1 MNPSKKASSSSESN
15 IAQPLN
21 DLISLLQEL
30 NESNQEQSDELTTSV
45 DNSPESETTT
55 KEEKSE
61 LTKSSITNFEDFE
74 SSNSDYL
81 KVIEIDLEGDTNN
94 LNIPLIEEKE
104 TIIYPNQISQNSE
117 YPDINV
123 EIDTE
128 LKSKLTLLEAVEYE
142 AFLRRTVEP
151 NEEFS
156 RLAINSN
163 STQPHSIETYPLE
176 DRDRPE
182 SQSQELAELE
192 ATLAQ
197 KDIEVEDLADS
208 LNNLI
213 PLIVELLKYKT
224 DYSREAIL
232 AAVAPII
239 DRIIEQR
246 SEQDQVKMAQAI
258 AKILPHAITSE
269 IQRTPQA
276 IAKAI
281 APEIALAIEEQIRLD
296 RNAISHALG
305 SEMGKAI
312 KTQIE
317 LEKDAMVDALY
328 PVIGSTISKYMVEV
342 VQSINAQVENAL
354 SIEGFKRKIRARLQ
368 GVSEAELIFTE
379 AVNYQ
384 VQAVFLIDKD
394 SGLVI
399 QEAQSDLEHRL
410 ESDMIAGMLT
420 AIRSFA
426 NDCIASGSELDEID
440 YGDWQIPIEV
450 AGYCYLAA
458 IVKGEPS
465 KQFRQKIRHTFSN
478 IVMKYGDAI
487 EIYGGDSSTVPQGIQ
502 LSLQD
507 LVASNDK
514 KQKSSSSPTTLIW
527 LLAIFLGIIFIPWG
541 IIHHR
546 GVVAERI
553 AQETAVQLDAAP
565 ELSVYRLDSSVSK
578 GKLTLTG
585 RVPSTYLRA
594 QAAAVGSKIAEEHN
608 LELDNRIVAI
618 NIPPEPGVTASEI
631 ARLTDVFNQQPQIA
645 ITSQYQPQTVTIKG
659 LVIQERDLQ
668 AIKSAFRRIPG
679 IETVIITVEDRL
691 PTLDTRIYFDSDSTK
706 VNLEA
711 NSSKIKAIKELLAQ
725 YPQLHWQ
732 IIGYSDRQGT
742 SSKNQQLGLERAK
755 SVRAALV
762 NRGVNPSQLEISY
775 DDKLPPGVEPN
786 QSLWLSRCVRLE
798 PFFPRT

>member
-1 MNPSKKASSSSESN
+1 MNPSEQTSSSSDSDVT
-15 IAQPLN
+15 QPLDN
-21 DLISLLQEL
+21 LIALLQEL
-30 NESNQEQSDELTTSV
+30 NQEQDEQIVSV
-45 DNSPESETTT
+45 ENPSEPQTTT
-55 KEEKSE
+55 EPGKSQS
-61 LTKSSITNFEDFE
+61 TQSSIPNLQNVD
-74 SSNSDYL
+74 SPNSNSSDFSEAI
-81 KVIEIDLEGDTNN
+81 KIDLEDKTKN
-94 LNIPLIEEKE
+94 LDIPLTEPSEE
-104 TIIYPNQISQNSE
+104 IIYPNQISKNSE
-117 YPDINV
+117 CPDIDV

-142 AFLRRTVEP
+142 AFLRRSVESNGESTRLP
-151 NEEFS
+151 NNDD
-156 RLAINSN
+156 R
-163 STQPHSIETYPLE
+163 PHFLKTYPLE
-176 DRDRPE
+176 DSDRPDP
-182 SQSQELAELE
+182 SFQELTDLE

-197 KDIEVEDLADS
+197 DNIKVEDLADS

-213 PLIVELLKYKT
+213 PLIVELLKYQA

-232 AAVAPII
+232 QAVAPII

-246 SEQDQVKMAQAI
+246 STEDGIKMARAI
-258 AKILPHAITSE
+258 AKILPNAITEE

-296 RNAISHALG
+296 GNAISHALG

-354 SIEGFKRKIRARLQ
+354 SIEGFKRKIRAKLQ

-399 QEAQSDLEHRL
+399 QEVQSDLEHRL

-465 KQFRQKIRHTFSN
+465 KQFRQKMRHTLSN

-487 EIYGGDSSTVPQGIQ
+487 EIYGGDSSTVPQGVQ

-507 LVASNDK
+507 LVGSDEK

-527 LLAIFLGIIFIPWG
+527 LLAIILGIILIPWG

-546 GVVAERI
+546 GAVAERI
-553 AQETAVQLDAAP
+553 AQETAVKLDAAP
-565 ELSVYRLDSSVSK
+565 ELFVYRLDSSVSK

-585 RVPSTYLRA
+585 RVPSVYLRT
-594 QAAAVGSKIAEEHN
+594 QAAAVGEKIAESHN

-618 NIPPEPGVTASEI
+618 NIPPEPGVTSSEI

-645 ITSQYQPQTVTIKG
+645 ITSHYQPQTVTIEG
-659 LVIQERDLQ
+659 VVIQERDLK
-668 AIKSAFRRIPG
+668 AIESAFRRIPG
-679 IETVIITVEDRL
+679 IHTVIVTVERQL
-691 PTLDTRIYFDSDSTK
+691 PTLDTRIYFDSDATTI
-706 VNLEA
+706 NLEA
-711 NSSKIKAIKELLAQ
+711 DSSKIESIKEFLAR

-732 IIGYSDRQGT
+732 IIGHSDRQGT
-742 SSKNQQLGLERAK
+742 SSKNQQLGLGRAK
-755 SVRAALV
+755 SVRTGLV
-762 NRGVNPSQLEISY
+762 NRGVNPSQLKISY
-775 DDKLPPGVEPN
+775 SDQLPPGVKPN
-786 QSLWLSRCVRLE
+786 QPLWLSRCVRFE
-798 PFFPRT
+798 PFFSTNSSN